1 MSNTVVLEL
10 DEKSIFKIK
19 ASLLL
24 AAIAVVREHG
34 GKGDPKV
41 LEEIVALRAIN
52 NEIDRQVE
60 EFKASEAEAEQDD
73 EVLDL
78 LFDRDDAHILAVALA
93 ALGGRFLDNDP
104 RCALLERDGITLD
117 SVQEL
122 LAAIKD
128 GEYFQAGQ

>member
-10 DEKSIFKIK
+10 DEKSILKIK

-60 EFKASEAEAEQDD
+60 ASEAEAAKDD

-93 ALGGRFLDNDP
+93 ALGARFLDKDP
-104 RCALLERDGITLD
+104 RCAMLECDGITLD